1 MFDPFTEAIDG
12 QTAAFKEFTTAI
24 KNGQELPERAAQM
37 QTVDVGQ
44 TPSSVVYEENK
55 LELQHYEAQ
64 TDEQHKTP
72 LLIVWSLINRSY
84 ILDLQPDRSV
94 VRRLL
99 EDGHDVY
106 MISWND
112 PSILDTQLQMH
123 DYVDRYIDNCVAV
136 IQERSGQEALN
147 LLGYC
152 LGGALTAMY
161 AARYPENVNSLG
173 QIAGTLH
180 FDDTGGVLE
189 RWGQQD
195 HYDPE
200 ALIGADGNV
209 PADVLA
215 TMFEMMDPVAN
226 TISKYIRLY
235 ENFEDEDFVENFA
248 RMERWLDEGID
259 VAGATYV
266 EFMTKLY
273 QNDELYRNELE
284 LAGEPVDITEIDMP
298 VLQIVGEHDNLV
310 PPEASTPFND
320 VVGSD
325 QTDVIEFPTGHIG
338 ISVSSSAHEEYW
350 PRVAEW
356 FADHENA

>member
-1 MFDPFTEAIDG
+1 MVNPFTAPLEA
-12 QTAAFKEFTTAI
+12 QTAALEEFTTAMET
-24 KNGQELPERAAQM
+24 GELLPERAAQM
-37 QTVDVGQ
+37 AAVDVGQ
-44 TPSSVVYEENK
+44 TPSTVVYEENK

-64 TDEQHKTP
+64 TDEQHEPP

-99 EDGHDVY
+99 EGGHDVY

-112 PSILDTQLQMH
+112 PSILDSQLGLH
-123 DYVDRYIDNCVAV
+123 DYVDRYIDNCVSV
-136 IQERSGQEALN
+136 IQERSGQDALN
-147 LLGYC
+147 VLGYC

-161 AARYPENVNSLG
+161 AARYPENVNALG

-189 RWGQQD
+189 QWGQEN

-200 ALIGADGNV
+200 ALVGTDGNV
-209 PADVLA
+209 SADVLA
-215 TMFEMMDPVAN
+215 TMFDMMDPIAN
-226 TISKYIRLY
+226 NVSKYVRLY
-235 ENFEDEDFVENFA
+235 ENLDDEAFVENFA

-259 VAGATYV
+259 VAGATYA

-284 LAGEPVDITEIDMP
+284 LAGEPVDIEKIDMP

-320 VVGSD
+320 VIGSEE
-325 QTDVIEFPTGHIG
+325 TEVIEFPTGHIG
-338 ISVSSSAHEEYW
+338 ISVSSSSHDEYW

-356 FADHENA
+356 YADHATS